1 MQKIPAFAKP
11 RNVVRNISQQ
21 FENMK
26 LNFLNLLLFFFTI
39 NLVNCQNI
47 ERGKY
52 FETIGGLNLN
62 FTIRGN
68 GPIMIVGHPN
78 SGKIGYELS
87 LQPLENHFTMVYYEP
102 RGTGKS
108 EIPKTIE
115 EYNQSYL
122 VQEIEDLR
130 KYLNVEKIWL
140 FGHSDQ
146 SSVALEYALKHQN
159 HIAGLIITGTSFIGT
174 QQASIDRRKQ
184 FEEQRAKESEWFA
197 QVITNW
203 DYMDKH
209 KTKVDKNGNDISTS
223 PIKWWCYN
231 EESSQ
236 KVIPI
241 IKEISNIG
249 RRKSIENQYYYETSN
264 ERQKYLNYQDQF
276 SKILTKTL
284 IINGKYDTNNP
295 PKYAEKLN
303 QVLPNS
309 ELVIIDKA
317 GHFPWIEN
325 SNETFNKINI
335 WLNKN

>member
-1 MQKIPAFAKP
+1 
-11 RNVVRNISQQ
+11 
-21 FENMK
+21 MK
-26 LNFLNLLLFFFTI
+26 LKFLNLLLLFFLATT
-39 NLVNCQNI
+39 LGNCQNI
-47 ERGKY
+47 EQGNY
-52 FETIGGLNLN
+52 FETIGALKLN

-108 EIPKTIE
+108 EVPKTIE

-122 VQEIEDLR
+122 VEEIEDLR
-130 KYLNVEKIWL
+130 KHLNVEKIWI

-146 SSVALEYALKHQN
+146 SAVALEYALKYQN
-159 HIAGLIITGTSFIGT
+159 NISGLIITGTSLIAT
-174 QQASIDRRKQ
+174 QQESIDRRKE
-184 FEEQRAKESEWFA
+184 FEEQRTKESEWFA
-197 QVITNW
+197 QVIANW

-209 KTKVDKNGNDISTS
+209 KTDKDQNGNDISTS
-223 PIKWWCYN
+223 PIKWWCYD

-241 IKEISNIG
+241 VKEISKTG
-249 RRKSIENQYYYETSN
+249 RRKFIDNKNYYETPA
-264 ERQKYLNYQDQF
+264 ERQKYLDNQKEF
-276 SKILTKTL
+276 SKIRAKTL
-284 IINGKYDTNNP
+284 IINGKYDTNNA
-295 PKYAEKLN
+295 PKYAKELSHI
-303 QVLPNS
+303 LPNS

-325 SNETFNKINI
+325 SNETFNKINV
-335 WLNKN
+335 WLNKNQ